1 VFPADQYFNFN
12 FQPISR
18 VSDDIDC
25 FEDTAADP
33 ARGEKQEVE
42 LKETVEEQ
50 KAVYVIDDDT
60 AMRESLKSLLNSV
73 GLRVEAFGS
82 APEFF
87 EKKLLDAAICLVVDV
102 RLPGMSGLDF
112 QAELS
117 KANIDVPII
126 FITGHGDIAMTVKAM
141 KAGAVEFLTKPF
153 RDQDLLDAVKLALE
167 KDEAKRKNR
176 RTIASVRSLF
186 ESLTARE
193 QEVIGLVT
201 AGLMNK
207 QVAAEMGVSE
217 ITVKVHRGNVM
228 RKMKANSLTDLVR
241 MADMLGIRRTKT

>member
-1 VFPADQYFNFN
+1 V
-12 FQPISR
+12 
-18 VSDDIDC
+18 
-25 FEDTAADP
+25 
-33 ARGEKQEVE
+33 
-42 LKETVEEQ
+42 KETVDA
-50 KAVYVIDDDT
+50 KRVVYVIDDDVSMCE
-60 AMRESLKSLLNSV
+60 ALKSLFASV
-73 GLRVEAFGS
+73 GLRVETFGS

-87 EKKLLDAAICLVVDV
+87 GRKLPDAAICLVVDV
-102 RLPGMSGLDF
+102 RLPGLSGLDF

-126 FITGHGDIAMTVKAM
+126 FITGHGDIAMSVKAM

-167 KDEAKRKNR
+167 KNEAKRNSQK
-176 RTIASVRSLF
+176 TIAGVRSLF
-186 ESLTARE
+186 ESLTPRE
-193 QEVIGLVT
+193 QEVIKWVT

-228 RKMKANSLTDLVR
+228 RKMKANSLADLVR
-241 MADMLGIRRTKT
+241 MADMLGVRRGSA

>member
-1 VFPADQYFNFN
+1 
-12 FQPISR
+12 
-18 VSDDIDC
+18 
-25 FEDTAADP
+25 
-33 ARGEKQEVE
+33 
-42 LKETVEEQ
+42 LKETAQEQ
-50 KAVYVIDDDT
+50 KIVYVIDDDPS
-60 AMRESLKSLLNSV
+60 MRDSIKSLLGSV
-73 GLRVEAFGS
+73 GLRAELFDS

-87 EKKLLDAAICLVVDV
+87 GRKLPDAASCLVVDV

-117 KANIDVPII
+117 RANIDVPII

-167 KDEAKRKNR
+167 KNEAKRNGQKTN
-176 RTIASVRSLF
+176 AMVGSLF
-186 ESLTARE
+186 ESLTPRE
-193 QEVIGLVT
+193 QEVMRLVT
-201 AGLMNK
+201 TGLMNK

-228 RKMKANSLTDLVR
+228 RKMQANSLVDLVR
-241 MADMLGIRRTKT
+241 MADMLGIRRGAT